1 MSESRKDKNMNTEE
15 LRRRLLE
22 EIYAG
27 AIAGMGAMILD
38 EDRIRRA
45 DDKELREI
53 AARYGYR

>member
-1 MSESRKDKNMNTEE
+1 MTTEE

-27 AIAGMGAMILD
+27 AMAGMGAMILD

-53 AARYGYR
+53 AAQYGIR